1 MLLIPR
7 AAPVSVSAHGL
18 DALRLIGRLAMIAP
32 GAGRATH
39 PGVRMNRFTHAA
51 LAVVLSVFGVAAAS
65 GPAEAGCYDVFG
77 CSDRAFFRVAD
88 LRGGPN
94 CEFLWTM
101 RNEIYFTRG
110 YCFKTPRALTAFGND
125 NCRFQEIGAVPL
137 NRFERAN
144 VAAIAQVERE
154 RSCPR

>member
-1 MLLIPR
+1 MPPR
-7 AAPVSVSAHGL
+7 RRL
-18 DALRLIGRLAMIAP
+18 ALRPAGRSAMIAP
-32 GAGRATH
+32 GAGRAVD
-39 PGVRMNRFTHAA
+39 PGIRMNRFSRAA
-51 LAVVLSVFGVAAAS
+51 LAAAFSALGAAAS

-110 YCFKTPRALTAFGND
+110 YCFKTPRGLAAFGNAS
-125 NCRFQEIGAVPL
+125 CRFQEIGAVPL